1 MNWHIA
7 VSQCASLSYWNVRLI
22 IRTIALAWILRH
34 PSKIQ
39 AIIGTANIDR
49 IRRSAQAMNI
59 TLTRPEWY
67 KMYKLAG
74 NMIP

>member
-1 MNWHIA
+1 MEELA
-7 VSQCASLSYWNVRLI
+7 QQYGVSAEA
-22 IRTIALAWILRH
+22 IALAWILRH
-34 PSKIQ
+34 PAKIQ

-49 IRRSAQAMNI
+49 VCRSAEAMNI

-74 NMIP
+74 NVIP